1 MQSVKDRARHY
12 LHQMLGPQC
21 DFREGQ
27 WEAIEHLVVPHHRVL
42 LVQKTG
48 WGKSLVY
55 FISTRMLRDQGAGP
69 TLLISPLLSLMRDQI
84 KMASKIGIRA
94 LTINSTNQ
102 EDWPLI
108 EDTLLNN
115 QCDVMLIS
123 PERLNNHRFL
133 QNVLPKISG
142 RIGLFVVD
150 EAHCIS
156 DWGHDFRPDY
166 RRIVRILQQLPS
178 IIPVLGTT
186 ATANNR
192 VIADIKD
199 QMGDNLVILR
209 GSLAREGLRLQNINL
224 GSKSARLAWLA
235 EYLQLFGD
243 SRGIIYCQTV
253 ADTERV
259 ADWLTRKGFNAK
271 AYHGSMDSDTRETL
285 EDGFKNN
292 TINTIV
298 ATVALGMGFDKP
310 DVHYVIH
317 FQSPGSVVHYYQQ
330 VGRAGRSL
338 KASYGILLGGA
349 EDEAIQDYF
358 INSAFPSKAVMLDIL
373 KCLEN
378 SVGQSY
384 YQILAEVNV
393 SNAVLEKAL
402 KLLEID
408 RAVGTDYQSRK
419 IYFRTAE
426 EWTPD
431 DERIAGITQLRRN
444 EVEEMKM
451 YLNYDGCLMEFLQY
465 SLNDPHPSACGIC
478 ANCINRGF
486 SKSVDKNLLIEAEHY
501 LKREKIEILPRKRW
515 ASGLILS
522 NQGFKIPNHLQ
533 NCVGRVLSYYGDGL
547 YGDLV
552 KVGKYRDGHFSEELI
567 AASAK
572 LIKAE
577 WRPDPFPG
585 WVTAIP
591 SQRHPNLVPEF
602 ARALAKAL
610 EMPYFEVFQR
620 VINPPEQK
628 NMENSLFQSRNVLNS
643 LEVKRKIPSIPVLL
657 IDDIVDSRWTL
668 TMAGYLLQQNG
679 SGPVFP
685 FTLSKATGRRKFA

>member
-1 MQSVKDRARHY
+1 MQTIKDRARHY
-12 LHQMLGPQC
+12 LHKMLGPQC

-55 FISTRMLRDQGAGP
+55 FIATRLLRDQGAGP

-84 KMASKIGIRA
+84 KMASKIGIQA

-108 EDTLLNN
+108 EDALVNN
-115 QCDVMLIS
+115 HCDVMLIS

-142 RIGLFVVD
+142 RIGLFVID

-178 IIPVLGTT
+178 VIPVLGTT

-224 GSKSARLAWLA
+224 GSKSVRLAWLA
-235 EYLQLFGD
+235 ENLKIFGD

-253 ADTERV
+253 TDTERV
-259 ADWLTRKGFNAK
+259 ADWLTKKGFNAK
-271 AYHGSMDSDTRETL
+271 AYHGSMDSDTRESL

-310 DVHYVIH
+310 DVLYVIH

-358 INSAFPSKAVMLDIL
+358 INSAFPSKTVMQDIL

-378 SVGQSY
+378 SSGLSFY
-384 YQILAEVNV
+384 EILTKVNIP
-393 SNAVLEKAL
+393 NAILEKAL

-408 RAVGTDYQSRK
+408 RVVGTDYQGRK
-419 IYFRTAE
+419 IYFRTSE
-426 EWTPD
+426 EWKPD
-431 DERIAGITQLRRN
+431 DERIAGITQLRRF
-444 EVEEMKM
+444 EVEEMKI
-451 YLNYDGCLMEFLQY
+451 YLNYQDCLMEFLQY
-465 SLNDPHPSACGIC
+465 SLNDPSPTACGIC
-478 ANCINRGF
+478 ANCRKRGF
-486 SKSVDKNLLIEAEHY
+486 SKFVENNLLVEADNY
-501 LKREKIEILPRKRW
+501 LKREIIEILPRKRW
-515 ASGLILS
+515 ARGLFPSEQSII
-522 NQGFKIPNHLQ
+522 IPNHLQ
-533 NCVGRVLSYYGDGL
+533 NCVGRALSYYGDGL
-547 YGDLV
+547 WGSRV
-552 KVGKYRDGHFSEELI
+552 KEGKYQDGHFNEELI
-567 AASAK
+567 TASAQ
-572 LIKAE
+572 LIKAD
-577 WRPDPFPG
+577 WRPDPFPR

-591 SQRHPNLVPEF
+591 SHRHPNLVPEF

-610 EMPYFEVFQR
+610 EIPFYEILQR
-620 VINPPEQK
+620 VSNPPEQK
-628 NMENSLFQSRNVLNS
+628 SMENSLFQSKNVLNS
-643 LEVKRKIPSIPVLL
+643 LKVKGKIPSMPVLL
-657 IDDIVDSRWTL
+657 VDDIVDSRWTL
-668 TMAGYLLQQNG
+668 TMAGYLLIQNG

-685 FTLSKATGRRKFA
+685 FTLAKATGRRNYA

>member
-1 MQSVKDRARHY
+1 MQNTKDRARHY
-12 LHQMLGPQC
+12 LHKMLGPQS

-27 WEAIEHLVVPHHRVL
+27 WEAIEQLVVPHHRVL

-55 FISTRMLRDQGAGP
+55 FIATRMLRDQGAGP

-84 KMASKIGIRA
+84 KMASKIGIQA

-102 EDWPLI
+102 EDWPFI
-108 EDTLLNN
+108 EDALANN

-123 PERLNNHRFL
+123 PERLNNHLFL
-133 QNVLPKISG
+133 QKVLPKISG
-142 RIGLFVVD
+142 RIGLFVID

-178 IIPVLGTT
+178 VIPVLGTT
-186 ATANNR
+186 ATANDR

-199 QMGDNLVILR
+199 QMGEDLVILR
-209 GSLAREGLRLQNINL
+209 GSLARKGLRLQNINL

-235 EYLQLFGD
+235 KYLKLFGN

-253 ADTERV
+253 ADTKRV
-259 ADWLTRKGFNAK
+259 ADWLTKNGFNAQ
-271 AYHGSMDSDTRETL
+271 AYYGSMDSETRESL

-330 VGRAGRSL
+330 VGRAGRNL
-338 KASYGILLGGA
+338 EASYGILLGGL

-358 INSAFPSKAVMLDIL
+358 INSAFPSKTVMLDIL
-373 KCLEN
+373 KCLEK
-378 SVGQSY
+378 SEGLSFY
-384 YQILAEVNV
+384 EVLSKVNI
-393 SNAVLEKAL
+393 STAVLEKAL

-408 RAVGTDYQSRK
+408 RAVGTDYQGRK
-419 IYFRTAE
+419 LYFRTAE
-426 EWTPD
+426 EWKPD
-431 DERIAGITQLRRN
+431 DDRIAGITQLRKF
-444 EVEEMKM
+444 EVEEMKI
-451 YLNYDGCLMEFLQY
+451 YLNYSGCLMEFLQY
-465 SLNDPHPSACGIC
+465 SLNDPSPTACGIC
-478 ANCINRGF
+478 ANCRKRGF
-486 SKSVDKNLLIEAEHY
+486 SISIDKNLLNEADNY
-501 LKREKIEILPRKRW
+501 LKREKIEIFPRKRW
-515 ASGLILS
+515 ASGLVLS
-522 NQGFKIPNHLQ
+522 NQGLIIPNLLQ
-533 NCVGRVLSYYGDGL
+533 NCVGRALCYYGDGL
-547 YGDLV
+547 WGKLV
-552 KVGKYRDGHFSEELI
+552 KEGKYQDGHFSEELI
-567 AASAK
+567 AASAQ

-577 WRPDPFPG
+577 WQLDPYPG
-585 WVTAIP
+585 WVTSIP
-591 SQRHPNLVPEF
+591 SHRHPMLVSDF

-610 EMPYFEVFQR
+610 EIPFYEVFQR
-620 VINPPEQK
+620 VSNPPEQK
-628 NMENSLFQSRNVLNS
+628 NMENNLFQSKNVLNS
-643 LEVKRKIPSIPVLL
+643 LKVKGKIPSMPVLL

-668 TMAGYLLQQNG
+668 TMAGFLLIQNG

-685 FTLSKATGRRKFA
+685 FTLAKATGRRNYA

>member
-1 MQSVKDRARHY
+1 MQNTKDRARHY
-12 LHQMLGPQC
+12 LHQMLGSQS

-27 WEAIEHLVVPHHRVL
+27 REAIEHLVVAHHRVL

-55 FISTRMLRDQGAGP
+55 FIATRMLRDKGAGP

-84 KMASKIGIRA
+84 KMASKIGIKA

-102 EDWPLI
+102 EHWPLI
-108 EDTLLNN
+108 EDALANN

-123 PERLNNHRFL
+123 PERLNNHKFL
-133 QNVLPKISG
+133 KNVLPKISG
-142 RIGLFVVD
+142 RIGLFVID

-166 RRIVRILQQLPS
+166 RRIIRILQQLPS
-178 IIPVLGTT
+178 VIPILGTT
-186 ATANNR
+186 ATANDR

-199 QMGDNLVILR
+199 QMGENLVILR

-235 EYLQLFGD
+235 EYLRLFGD

-259 ADWLTRKGFNAK
+259 ADWLAKKGFNAQ
-271 AYHGSMDSDTRETL
+271 AYYGSMVSTTRESL

-292 TINTIV
+292 TIDIIV

-338 KASYGILLGGA
+338 KASYGILLAGA

-358 INSAFPSKAVMLDIL
+358 INSAFPSKTVMLDIL

-378 SVGQSY
+378 SSGLSY
-384 YQILAEVNV
+384 YEVLAKVNV

-408 RAVGTDYQSRK
+408 RAVGTDYQGRK

-426 EWTPD
+426 EWKPD
-431 DERIAGITQLRRN
+431 DERIAGITQLRRY
-444 EVEEMKM
+444 EVEEMKT
-451 YLNYDGCLMEFLQY
+451 YLNHKGCLMEFLQN
-465 SLNDPHPSACGIC
+465 SLNDPNPSACGIC
-478 ANCINRGF
+478 ANCRRRGF
-486 SKSVDKNLLIEAEHY
+486 SKYVEKPLLRDADNY
-501 LKREKIEILPRKRW
+501 LKGEKIDIHPRKRW
-515 ASGLILS
+515 ASGHILS
-522 NQGFKIPNHLQ
+522 TQSPFIPNNLQ
-533 NCVGRVLSYYGDGL
+533 NCVGRALSYYGDGL
-547 YGDLV
+547 WGGLV
-552 KVGKYRDGHFSEELI
+552 KEGKYQDGHFSEELV
-567 AASAK
+567 AASAQ
-572 LIKAE
+572 LIKSE
-577 WRPDPFPG
+577 WRPDPYPG
-585 WVTAIP
+585 WITAIP
-591 SQRHPNLVPEF
+591 SHRHPLLVPEF
-602 ARALAKAL
+602 GRALAKAL
-610 EMPYFEVFQR
+610 EIPFYEVFQR
-620 VINPPEQK
+620 VSNPPEQK
-628 NMENSLFQSRNVLNS
+628 SMENSLFQSNNVLNS
-643 LEVKRKIPSIPVLL
+643 LKVKEKIPSMPVLL

-679 SGPVFP
+679 SGLVFP
-685 FTLSKATGRRKFA
+685 FTLAKATGRRN